1 MPAAPSDD
9 RAHDAEPADAAAA
22 PGDHD
27 TGDHDTGDDAPGDDQ
42 VETRRLAA
50 KQPAG
55 LGAGGYGQPLHPLL
69 VTIPV
74 GAWVLSF
81 AFDLAARAGN
91 EEYVYARGA
100 FWLIGLGIIGAVAA
114 AIPGVLDLLTIARGT
129 RAFRTGVTHLVLSDV
144 ALVAFIISFLVRRG
158 GDSLQ
163 AASAPV
169 MALSVVA
176 LACLAVSAWLGVR
189 LAFRFG
195 VRVADEAT
203 QAQGFVLASDHEPAS
218 PPADNRAPVPEPGS
232 EVVA

>member
-1 MPAAPSDD
+1 MPAAPSDE
-9 RAHDAEPADAAAA
+9 RADDADPAADPDDASTGNTSTGDPSTGGGAPAD
-22 PGDHD
+22 
-27 TGDHDTGDDAPGDDQ
+27 DA
-42 VETRRLAA
+42 VEARRLAA
-50 KQPAG
+50 KRPAG

-69 VTIPV
+69 VTIPI
-74 GAWVLSF
+74 GAWVISL
-81 AFDLAARAGN
+81 AFDLAAHAGN

-100 FWLIGLGIIGAVAA
+100 FWLIGVGIVGAVAA
-114 AIPGVLDLLTIARGT
+114 SIPGILDLLTIARGT

-163 AASAPV
+163 AASVPV

-189 LAFRFG
+189 LAYRYG

-203 QAQGFVLASDHEPAS
+203 QAEGFVRVSDDEAATPRDDDSKAI
-218 PPADNRAPVPEPGS
+218 A
-232 EVVA
+232 

>member
-9 RAHDAEPADAAAA
+9 RADDADDADRADEADPA
-22 PGDHD
+22 
-27 TGDHDTGDDAPGDDQ
+27 DDAPVHDA
-42 VETRRLAA
+42 VEARRLAA

-114 AIPGVLDLLTIARGT
+114 AIPGILDLLTIARGT
-129 RAFRTGVTHLVLSDV
+129 PAFRTGVTHLVLSDV
-144 ALVAFIISFLVRRG
+144 ALVAFIVSFLVRRG

-163 AASAPV
+163 AASVPV
-169 MALSVVA
+169 LALSVVA
-176 LACLAVSAWLGVR
+176 LACLAVSAWLGAR
-189 LAFRFG
+189 LTYRFG

-203 QAQGFVLASDHEPAS
+203 QAQGFERTSDDERAS
-218 PPADNRAPVPEPGS
+218 PTAADGAPTPDPGS